1 MGAFSN
7 SSAQGAGPQGI
18 QGTRVH
24 FQDQIN
30 EPVIGQEGEIDI
42 SEQQPLDEEETD
54 IVHDLHEAPV
64 SATLIQGNLVERDNI
79 IAGIESGGAPINP
92 FSDSNAARARH
103 YGGSGARTREYEIQ
117 ANFNEIDQDMD
128 QYS

>member
-1 MGAFSN
+1 M
-7 SSAQGAGPQGI
+7 
-18 QGTRVH
+18 
-24 FQDQIN
+24 
-30 EPVIGQEGEIDI
+30 

-64 SATLIQGNLVERDNI
+64 SATLIQGNLVERDNVVT
-79 IAGIESGGAPINP
+79 GIESGGAPINP
-92 FSDSNAARARH
+92 FEGNGGRRQF
-103 YGGSGARTREYEIQ
+103 GGSGARAREYEIQ

>member
-1 MGAFSN
+1 MLG
-7 SSAQGAGPQGI
+7 QG
-18 QGTRVH
+18 
-24 FQDQIN
+24 
-30 EPVIGQEGEIDI
+30 EGEVDM

-79 IAGIESGGAPINP
+79 IGGIESGGAPINP
-92 FSDSNAARARH
+92 FSDGNGRVRQF
-103 YGGSGARTREYEIQ
+103 GGSGARTREYEIH
-117 ANFNEIDQDMD
+117 ANLNEIEQDMD